1 MEPVVGDKYFVTYRQ
16 LGSPR
21 RKGLLPLAGLGQVLI
36 DEADIH
42 FGLQHPEGGFFIRPS
57 KALGAG
63 RFVVVSRQHP
73 A

>member
-1 MEPVVGDKYFVTYRQ
+1 MEPVVGDKYFVTYKQ

-21 RKGLLPLAGLGQVLI
+21 RKGMHDAPGLGKVLI

-42 FGLQHPEGGFFIRPS
+42 FGSNNPEGGFFVRPS
-57 KALGAG
+57 KALGEG
-63 RFVVVSRQHP
+63 RFVVVSRQHR